1 MEKGW
6 KRKGVT
12 RAGVERESGVGLV
25 ALFFVVFRAAWSGVI
40 AFVHK
45 QSKQQSTQ

>member
-12 RAGVERESGVGLV
+12 LAGVERESGVGLV
-25 ALFFVVFRAAWSGVI
+25 ALLLSFFGRLGLG
-40 AFVHK
+40 
-45 QSKQQSTQ
+45 